1 MRRSRGINNS
11 NRAVAKS
18 TAESEDKMKIDTIYK
33 DSQRVVKA
41 VWVNDK
47 LLYTVTYT
55 KDEEGF
61 CNKMIRVYTDGTV
74 EIQ

>member
-1 MRRSRGINNS
+1 MKTRVIFND
-11 NRAVAKS
+11 
-18 TAESEDKMKIDTIYK
+18 DKTLVK
-33 DSQRVVKA
+33 D

-47 LLYTVTYT
+47 FLYTVTYT

-61 CNKMIRVYTDGTV
+61 CNKMIRVYADGTV

>member
-1 MRRSRGINNS
+1 
-11 NRAVAKS
+11 
-18 TAESEDKMKIDTIYK
+18 MKIDTIYK
-33 DSQRVVKA
+33 DIQRVVKA